1 MVRTQ
6 EYGLVPVFQ
15 NKNPRRQQKGG
26 GGYEVGL
33 SNRFQS
39 IGIRY
44 ATISEDDDDDGE
56 QKACSQLINNPITF
70 TRVVCML
77 LPSSVL
83 LVSCE
88 LRYTHAIF
96 LSVSHAVAVWSISAN
111 VHVEGH
117 LLTVVLVRT
126 KQLNV
131 SVVLQ

>member
-1 MVRTQ
+1 M
-6 EYGLVPVFQ
+6 PVFQ

-70 TRVVCML
+70 TRVVLSACFSPP
-77 LPSSVL
+77 PSCS
-83 LVSCE
+83 LVAS
-88 LRYTHAIF
+88 YAIHMRSF
-96 LSVSHAVAVWSISAN
+96 H
-111 VHVEGH
+111 
-117 LLTVVLVRT
+117 
-126 KQLNV
+126 Q
-131 SVVLQ
+131 